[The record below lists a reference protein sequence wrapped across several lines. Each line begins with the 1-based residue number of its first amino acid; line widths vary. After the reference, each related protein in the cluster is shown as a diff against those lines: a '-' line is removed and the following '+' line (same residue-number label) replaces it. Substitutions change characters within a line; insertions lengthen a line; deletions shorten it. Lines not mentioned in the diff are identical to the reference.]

1 MLKDLWI
8 AFCNTFNEIFDT
20 PPPIINF
27 MLFFGVLGSAY
38 EHGSPVHE
46 YIAIA
51 LAVVFV
57 LLFLVR
63 FLERLI
69 IRESE

>member
-1 MLKDLWI
+1 MLKDLWLP
-8 AFCNTFNEIFDT
+8 FCVAFNEIFDT
-20 PPPIINF
+20 PPIINF

-46 YIAIA
+46 YIEIA

-57 LLFLVR
+57 LLFIVR
-63 FLERLI
+63 FIERLI